1 LEKIAVSLTL
11 NILPGK
17 KLAVTAI
24 SVMLLI
30 LAAAM
35 TVVSIA
41 AFDYADKTL
50 TRETVRKADGVARA
64 LASTINEAEVL
75 GIPLDK
81 MPQLASDI
89 ERIRAQYVELE
100 RISVSVGGVL
110 LVEAKASD
118 APAQRQDS
126 INMAATMPINLASGE
141 VGLLTVTVD
150 PLFIKRQFAEL
161 LLDLLVILVV
171 SGFVTLELIYFLAG
185 PVVVS
190 PLRSL
195 ALCVSRLTNIEI
207 TGAIPGYFPGALRQL
222 ALALRTEQNNVMA
235 EYQAA
240 KRDLR
245 QRLAHYRVARQANE
259 KTSLTAAIHGLRQI
273 RDEYG
278 LSTQTSRAVVID
290 PLTALGRMRAPFF
303 LLMLA
308 EDLSRS
314 FLPIYAGS
322 MEVGSLMIAPTWVV
336 GLPIFLFMFIVAVS
350 QPILGGWSE
359 RVGRR
364 NAFLLG
370 AALAVAAHLLAAQ
383 STSLIGLLAWRGLA
397 GAAWAIAFVAAQGMV
412 LDYTDSSTRTKG
424 LAGFI
429 GVIMVSLACGPA
441 VGGLLADGLGQR
453 ETFVVAAGL
462 ALLSLI
468 VSWVSL
474 PYDRT
479 KKRAKFNKNVVNAEA
494 NNIKKHP
501 LTNLKFVGLLLL
513 AAVPAK
519 LILVAYCYFLLPLY
533 LSASGSNAATAGR
546 IIMIYSVLMVLF
558 VPLGADMLQRL
569 GTKRLANNQAWFVG
583 IGIGLS
589 GVAGLAMLIP
599 NAMIAAAVL
608 VSILGVA
615 QAISISPQA
624 ALVPLLARAE
634 IAARGEANVYGYYR
648 LVERIGSAV
657 GPLAAAA
664 MLQWATFRQ
673 SFMVL
678 GGIVILCGVS
688 FVLLYTSRGNLDS
701 NDSNE

>member
-1 LEKIAVSLTL
+1 MSVTA
-11 NILPGK
+11 NMLPGR
-17 KLAVTAI
+17 KLAVIGI
-24 SVMLLI
+24 SITLLI
-30 LAAAM
+30 LALAM
-35 TVVSIA
+35 TTVLMA

-50 TRETVRKADGVARA
+50 THETVLKADAVARA
-64 LASTINEAEVL
+64 LAGTINEAAAL
-75 GIPLDK
+75 GIPLEK
-81 MPQLASDI
+81 IPQLASDL
-89 ERIRAQYVELE
+89 ERIRAQYIELE
-100 RISVSVGGVL
+100 RISVSVSGVL

-118 APAQRQDS
+118 APSQVQDS
-126 INMAATMPINLASGE
+126 ANMTATMPINLASGE
-141 VGLLTVTVD
+141 DGVLAVAVD
-150 PLFIKRQFAEL
+150 PRFIKRLFAEL

-171 SGFVTLELIYFLAG
+171 AGFVTLELIYFLAG

-195 ALCVSRLTNIEI
+195 TLSISRLTNIQVS
-207 TGAIPGYFPGALRQL
+207 GAIPSYFPGALHQL
-222 ALALRTEQNNVMA
+222 ALALRAEQNSVVA

-240 KRDLR
+240 KHHLR
-245 QRLAHYRVARQANE
+245 LRLARYRGSRQADE
-259 KTSLTAAIHGLRQI
+259 KVFLTNAIQRLRQI

-278 LSTQTSRAVVID
+278 LSIKISRAVVID
-290 PLTALGRMRAPFF
+290 PSTALGRMRAPFF
-303 LLMLA
+303 LLLLA

-314 FLPIYAGS
+314 FLPIYAGT
-322 MEVGSLMIAPTWVV
+322 MEVGSLTIAPTWVV
-336 GLPIFLFMFIVAVS
+336 GLPIFLFMFIVALS
-350 QPILGGWSE
+350 QPVLGGWSE

-370 AALAVAAHLLAAQ
+370 AVLAVAAHLLAAQ

-424 LAGFI
+424 LAGFV

-453 ETFVVAAGL
+453 VTFVIAGGL

-468 VSWVSL
+468 IGWLSL
-474 PYDRT
+474 PHD
-479 KKRAKFNKNVVNAEA
+479 RAKFNKNIVSLDAINTSV
-494 NNIKKHP
+494 HP
-501 LTNLKFVGLLLL
+501 LTNLRFVGLLLL

-533 LSASGSNAATAGR
+533 LSASGNTAATAGR
-546 IIMIYSVLMVLF
+546 IIMIYSVLMVLL
-558 VPLGADMLQRL
+558 VPVGADMLQRL

-583 IGIGLS
+583 IGIALS
-589 GVAGLAMLIP
+589 GLAGLAMFIP
-599 NAMIAAAVL
+599 NAVIAAAVL

-624 ALVPLLARAE
+624 ALVPLLARNE

-648 LVERIGSAV
+648 LVERIGSAM

-664 MLQWATFRQ
+664 MLQWVTFQQ

-678 GGIVILCGVS
+678 GGIVILCGIG
-688 FVLLYTSRGNLDS
+688 FALLYASRGMD
-701 NDSNE
+701 E